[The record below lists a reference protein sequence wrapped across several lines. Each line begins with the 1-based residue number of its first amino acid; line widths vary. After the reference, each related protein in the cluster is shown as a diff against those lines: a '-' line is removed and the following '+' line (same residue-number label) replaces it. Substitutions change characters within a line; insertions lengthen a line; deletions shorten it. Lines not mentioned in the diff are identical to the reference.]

1 MITIYTSHNSNS
13 SRKAKAWLRKYQIPF
28 VEQNVFVKP
37 PSYQAFKR
45 ILSRTEN
52 GTVDIISTRSKAYH
66 QLQAVLNDELSLR
79 QLYDLVSKHPGLLR
93 RPLIIDDRRL
103 QIGYNVDDIRQ
114 FLPRKIRRLELIAPQ
129 RKTDA
134 A

>member
-13 SRKAKAWLRKYQIPF
+13 SRKAKAWLRKYQLPF
-28 VEQNVFVKP
+28 VEQNVFTTP

-52 GTVDIISTRSKAYH
+52 GTADIISTRSKAYR
-66 QLQAVLNDELSLR
+66 QLKSRLHDDLSLR
-79 QLYDLVSKHPGLLR
+79 QLYDLIRTHPGLLR
-93 RPLIIDDRRL
+93 RPLIIDERRL

-114 FLPRKIRRLELIAPQ
+114 FLHRRLRRLELIEAQ
-129 RKTDA
+129 RKADA

>member
-28 VEQNVFVKP
+28 VEQNVFIKP
-37 PSYQAFKR
+37 PSYQAFKQ

-52 GTVDIISTRSKAYH
+52 GTADIISTRSKAYRQLKPLLHDGLSLH
-66 QLQAVLNDELSLR
+66 QLYYQVN
-79 QLYDLVSKHPGLLR
+79 KHPGLLR

-114 FLPRKIRRLELIAPQ
+114 FLPRKIRRLELIAAQ
-129 RKTDA
+129 RKADA

>member
-37 PSYQAFKR
+37 PSYQAFKQ
-45 ILSRTEN
+45 ILARTEN
-52 GTVDIISTRSKAYH
+52 GTADIISTRSKAYH
-66 QLQAVLNDELSLR
+66 QLKAVLDDDLSLR
-79 QLYDLVSKHPGLLR
+79 QLYDLVSAHPGLLR
-93 RPLIIDDRRL
+93 RPLLIDERRL

-114 FLPRKIRRLELIAPQ
+114 FLPRKIRRLELIAAQ
-129 RKTDA
+129 RKADA

>member
-13 SRKAKAWLRKYQIPF
+13 SRKAKNWLRKYQLPF
-28 VEQNVFVKP
+28 IEQNIFTTKL
-37 PSYQAFKR
+37 SYQDFKQ

-52 GTVDIISTRSKAYH
+52 GTADIISTRSKAYR
-66 QLQAVLNDELSLR
+66 QLKPLLRDDLSLH
-79 QLYDLVSKHPGLLR
+79 QLYDLISDHPGLLR
-93 RPLIIDDRRL
+93 RPLIIDERRL

-114 FLPRKIRRLELIAPQ
+114 FLPRKLRRLELIAAQ
-129 RKTDA
+129 HRTDA